1 MTDATERFS
10 DRVADYVRYR
20 PRYPAA
26 VLDVLRDAIGL
37 APAWTIADVGA
48 GTGFSAEPFLAAG
61 HTVYAVEPNAAMRA
75 AAAALFGAYPEF
87 RAVAGTAE
95 DTTLP
100 DASVDLV
107 VAGQAFHWFDPA
119 AARREFMRVLRGERW
134 TALLWNTRRTDTTPF
149 LRAYEDLLRTFGT
162 DYGAVRH
169 DHLDP
174 DVLAGFFGG
183 PYERRVLPNAQVLD
197 FEALSGRLRSSSY
210 VPAAGQPRHDDMLR
224 ALRAIFGAH
233 ATRGTV
239 SLLYDL
245 EVYTGRL
252 HSDHP
257 SRD

>member
-1 MTDATERFS
+1 MRDATERFS

-26 VLDVLRDAIGL
+26 ALDVLRDAVGL
-37 APAWTIADVGA
+37 TPSWTIADVGS
-48 GTGFSAEPFLAAG
+48 GTGFSAEPFIAAG
-61 HTVYAVEPNAAMRA
+61 HVVYAVEPNPAMRSA
-75 AAAALFGAYPEF
+75 AVALFGACPELHS
-87 RAVAGTAE
+87 VDGTAE
-95 DTTLP
+95 DTTLRG
-100 DASVDLV
+100 ASVDLV
-107 VAGQAFHWFDPA
+107 VAGQAFHWFDPP
-119 AARREFMRVLRGERW
+119 AARREFARILRGERW
-134 TALLWNTRRTDTTPF
+134 TALLWNTRQTDTTPF
-149 LRAYEDLLRTFGT
+149 LRAYEDLIRTFGT

-174 DVLAGFFGG
+174 DVLAAFFGG

-210 VPAAGQPRHDDMLR
+210 VPAAGQAGHDEMLR
-224 ALRAIFGAH
+224 ALRTIFDAH

-252 HSDHP
+252 HFDDHSD
-257 SRD
+257 D